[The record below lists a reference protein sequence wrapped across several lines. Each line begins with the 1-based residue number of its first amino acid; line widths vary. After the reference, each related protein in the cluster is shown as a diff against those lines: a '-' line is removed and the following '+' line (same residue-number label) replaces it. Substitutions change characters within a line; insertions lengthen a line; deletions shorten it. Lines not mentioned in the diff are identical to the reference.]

1 MFFLIFVIP
10 QSPPHFL
17 LLPFISQ
24 CFFTF
29 SFFTIHKKNDLRICH
44 YCYSQNMN
52 IIKQLPDDLQDMIYS
67 QLHKSYM
74 KDVNIEIEQ
83 YEEKQMEKQRRE
95 DRRWVLFNRIALLYK
110 RSLRK
115 IYTDKIKF
123 LDGYHE
129 HYLLERKIRHIY
141 EEKGKRQHH
150 YNVIDLVLEEI
161 ISADDI

>member
-1 MFFLIFVIP
+1 
-10 QSPPHFL
+10 
-17 LLPFISQ
+17 
-24 CFFTF
+24 
-29 SFFTIHKKNDLRICH
+29 
-44 YCYSQNMN
+44 MN

-95 DRRWVLFNRIALLYK
+95 NRRWVLFNRIALLYK
-110 RSLRK
+110 RLLRK
-115 IYTDKIKF
+115 IYTYKIKF

-129 HYLLERKIRHIY
+129 HYLLKRIWRKIRHIY
-141 EEKGKRQHH
+141 EKKGKRQYH
-150 YNVIDLVLEEI
+150 YNIIDLVIEGI